1 MDELVTFF
9 NLFFMLLLSH
19 KKHKGSILYLLIK
32 DTDTNF
38 IVIKEAFADL
48 CLFLILIFLK
58 TILPFLLTVIT
69 CTKHV

>member
-1 MDELVTFF
+1 
-9 NLFFMLLLSH
+9 MLLLSH

-38 IVIKEAFADL
+38 IAIKEVFADL
-48 CLFLILIFLK
+48 RFLILIFLK